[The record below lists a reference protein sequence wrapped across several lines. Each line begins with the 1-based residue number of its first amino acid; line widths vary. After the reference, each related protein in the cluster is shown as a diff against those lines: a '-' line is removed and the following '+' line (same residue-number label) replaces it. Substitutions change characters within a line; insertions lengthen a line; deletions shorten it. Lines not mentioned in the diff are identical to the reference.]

1 MTLCVPMMTAMESQ
15 PDRRCDLDPAGEQP
29 APVRTRVLRNVD
41 DGTAIFAAA
50 SSVGL
55 ALSIAVIIGRQNVM
69 SEADFKAWG

>member
-1 MTLCVPMMTAMESQ
+1 
-15 PDRRCDLDPAGEQP
+15 
-29 APVRTRVLRNVD
+29 VLRNVD